1 MVFAVLAVRA
11 PTLARNRAVS
21 LYRFGIHIIL
31 MAHKVLFTL
40 LIRSPIQRMTGTA
53 IELPIAL

>member
-1 MVFAVLAVRA
+1 MVFAELAVRA
-11 PTLARNRAVS
+11 PAPACNRAVS
-21 LYRFGIHIIL
+21 LYGLCVHIIL
-31 MAHKVLFTL
+31 MAHKRLFTL